1 MRFRE
6 KKVKQNHAQ
15 NGSKR
20 AAEITAGKNRRQQ
33 NGQKVYRDDIRVC
46 ESPMGEH
53 PADRRC
59 GGQESHRQRKIPDA
73 WHVRTTVPYSVP
85 ETINLRIRN
94 DVNIQL
100 GCKLDQ
106 AFRQRRSAPKM
117 TPPRNTASDDHS
129 GHIGKP
135 CVFHNLRRYVFTMG
149 GDNFRTEP
157 LRKEGIR
164 LKARPIFCV
173 HACGVGRLY
182 I

>member
-1 MRFRE
+1 M
-6 KKVKQNHAQ
+6 
-15 NGSKR
+15 
-20 AAEITAGKNRRQQ
+20 
-33 NGQKVYRDDIRVC
+33 
-46 ESPMGEH
+46 
-53 PADRRC
+53 
-59 GGQESHRQRKIPDA
+59 
-73 WHVRTTVPYSVP
+73 P
-85 ETINLRIRN
+85 ETINLRVRN

-117 TPPRNTASDDHS
+117 TPPRNTAPDDHS
-129 GHIGKP
+129 GRVGKP
-135 CVFHNLRRYVFTMG
+135 CVFRNLRRYVFTMG

-157 LRKEGIR
+157 LREEGIR